1 MNPIWAVFFAVFI
14 MGLHYGLLNLVVA
27 IIVESTME
35 TAKGQE
41 ETMKK
46 LEDQERWANT
56 KALKKVYEGIDGDG
70 VNQQEPIMIKN
81 EEDALDLKK
90 TCT

>member
-1 MNPIWAVFFAVFI
+1 
-14 MGLHYGLLNLVVA
+14 
-27 IIVESTME
+27 
-35 TAKGQE
+35 
-41 ETMKK
+41 MKK

-56 KALKKVYEGIDGDG
+56 KSLQKVYEGIDGDG
-70 VNQQEPIMIKN
+70 VNQQESIMIKN

>member
-1 MNPIWAVFFAVFI
+1 MNPIWAVFFTVFI

-27 IIVESTME
+27 IIVGSTME
-35 TAKGQE
+35 TAQGQE

-46 LEDQERWANT
+46 PEDQERWANT
-56 KALKKVYEGIDGDG
+56 KAQQKVYEGIDGDG

>member
-1 MNPIWAVFFAVFI
+1 MNPIWAVLFTVFI

-46 LEDQERWANT
+46 LEDQERRANI
-56 KALKKVYEGIDGDG
+56 KALQKVYEGIDGDG
-70 VNQQEPIMIKN
+70 VNQQESIMIKN

>member
-1 MNPIWAVFFAVFI
+1 MNPIWKVFFIVFI

-46 LEDQERWANT
+46 LEDKERRANI
-56 KALKKVYEGIDGDG
+56 KALQKVYEGIDGDG

>member
-1 MNPIWAVFFAVFI
+1 
-14 MGLHYGLLNLVVA
+14 
-27 IIVESTME
+27 
-35 TAKGQE
+35 
-41 ETMKK
+41 MKK

-56 KALKKVYEGIDGDG
+56 KSLQKVYEGIDGDG

>member
-1 MNPIWAVFFAVFI
+1 MNPIWAVFFVVFI

-27 IIVESTME
+27 IIAESTME

-56 KALKKVYEGIDGDG
+56 KSLQKVYEGIDGDG